1 VNVFVCCYLLQSFLV
16 FACGVVKLLAKKS
29 GCLFLETQNLVFDFG
44 LVRENSNLVIT
55 KKESLL
61 LMTDGASFLL
71 AQLHTTYLDPAKI
84 LQ

>member
-1 VNVFVCCYLLQSFLV
+1 LFVVICYLLQSFLV
-16 FACGVVKLLAKKS
+16 FACVVKLAKKN

>member
-1 VNVFVCCYLLQSFLV
+1 LFVVICYLLQSFLV
-16 FACGVVKLLAKKS
+16 FACVVKLAKKN

-61 LMTDGASFLL
+61 LMVTDEASFLL